1 MEEEKRVFKN
11 YKEEQNYY
19 RELNKNRGRV
29 IHISKIIGRNGEV
42 LQNGITYTS
51 DKGDIRRIKRRA
63 KEEKRKG

>member
-19 RELNKNRGRV
+19 KELYKNRGRI

-42 LQNGITYTS
+42 LQQGSTYNS

-63 KEEKRKG
+63 KRERK